1 MCLELKK
8 KGNNVIVLTG
18 KPNYPNGKYFKGY
31 GWIKKNND
39 NWNGI
44 KIYRS
49 NLILRGNGNSFR
61 LVLNYFSFAFFAS
74 FKVFAIN
81 ENFDKIFIYA
91 PSPITVG
98 IPGIFARRKFKSKTF
113 IWVHDLWPESIRIAG
128 GIDKKWILRLVDIL
142 TRWIYSNMDKLLIQ
156 SKGFIYYLEK
166 QQVNLKKI
174 IYYPFYAESFYKIE
188 NPEISYLQK
197 LPKGFKVLFAGNIGE
212 GQSFETL
219 LIAAKTIKLQNLPIT
234 LIVFGEGRLKKYV
247 KKEIAKNKL
256 EKYFILMGSAPAVE
270 MPKYFACVDAL
281 LVSLKK
287 SDIFSITIPGKLQS
301 YLACGRPIIGSL
313 DGIGA
318 QIIREAK
325 AGFTSNAEDANDL
338 ADQIIKLFHTP
349 IEIRS
354 QMGLNA
360 RNYFELNFERE
371 TLLDKLELILY
382 EN

>member
-1 MCLELKK
+1 
-8 KGNNVIVLTG
+8 
-18 KPNYPNGKYFKGY
+18 
-31 GWIKKNND
+31 
-39 NWNGI
+39 
-44 KIYRS
+44 
-49 NLILRGNGNSFR
+49 
-61 LVLNYFSFAFFAS
+61 
-74 FKVFAIN
+74 
-81 ENFDKIFIYA
+81 
-91 PSPITVG
+91 
-98 IPGIFARRKFKSKTF
+98 
-113 IWVHDLWPESIRIAG
+113 
-128 GIDKKWILRLVDIL
+128 
-142 TRWIYSNMDKLLIQ
+142 
-156 SKGFIYYLEK
+156 
-166 QQVNLKKI
+166 
-174 IYYPFYAESFYKIE
+174 
-188 NPEISYLQK
+188 
-197 LPKGFKVLFAGNIGE
+197 
-212 GQSFETL
+212 
-219 LIAAKTIKLQNLPIT
+219 
-234 LIVFGEGRLKKYV
+234 
-247 KKEIAKNKL
+247 
-256 EKYFILMGSAPAVE
+256 MGSAPAVE